1 VLVQSDKAPEFDL
14 RRPLTS
20 TVAVIVAVLFSPWTF
35 YLNFKVDGP
44 MKEPAVFVLLVGA
57 ISGILGAVV
66 ALASNLLVGDFDAG
80 DLRAA
85 LVGALL
91 FAVLSPVGVGVTAG
105 VYLLSIKTF
114 VGKVS
119 GFKEVYRMAAYA
131 ASALVLAWIPI
142 LGAFAI
148 TYALMVLMGM
158 GIQSAYKTSFITTV
172 ITVFAGYVPVASILV
187 WITIS
192 EVAS

>member
-1 VLVQSDKAPEFDL
+1 VHSDKAPEFDL
-14 RRPLTS
+14 RYPLTS
-20 TVAVIVAVLFSPWTF
+20 AISVIRAVLLSPKTF

-44 MKEPAVFVLLVGA
+44 LREPAVFALLVGA
-57 ISGILGAVV
+57 VSGVLGAAV
-66 ALASNLLVGDFDAG
+66 ALASNLLFGDFDAG

-105 VYLLSIKTF
+105 VYLLSIRMF

-119 GFKEVYRMAAYA
+119 GFAEVYRMAAYA
-131 ASALVLAWIPI
+131 ASALVFAWIPI
-142 LGAFAI
+142 LGAFAF
-148 TYALMVLMGM
+148 TYALMVLMGI

-172 ITVFAGYVPVASILV
+172 VTVLAGFVPVASILV
-187 WITIS
+187 WIAIN
-192 EVAS
+192 EAAL